1 MLFNDLPIR
10 KRPFSM
16 AMLNNQRVQTLF
28 SLLKGYLSKPPL
40 RNLLWADHAS
50 LTSRWRAA
58 KFTLRGGHVFL
69 GMKRGKGL
77 ALTPQTDTEKS
88 NPTKVW
94 W

>member
-1 MLFNDLPIR
+1 
-10 KRPFSM
+10 M

-58 KFTLRGGHVFL
+58 KFTLRGGHVFF
-69 GMKRGKGL
+69 GDETGERFGINPPNRHRKV
-77 ALTPQTDTEKS
+77 KS
-88 NPTKVW
+88 Y
-94 W
+94 